1 MIFSALI
8 FSIILIYLSKG
19 SFKNI
24 LNFNYQKIELAL
36 CGILIIFLINFFT
49 IYDFSSISDFF
60 VKKYFYFTI
69 LALFF
74 IIISLLFNYK
84 VRGMIVIAFGL
95 FCNTLPIIFNGKMPV
110 SLSALSKINND
121 KVFRIISEGLSLS
134 HGVFEN
140 PKLYILSDIFPI
152 NPIFGQ
158 GKVLSIG
165 DFIVSIGV
173 VLSLYKI
180 SRR

>member
-134 HGVFEN
+134 HGAFEH
-140 PKLYILSDIFPI
+140 PKLYILSD
-152 NPIFGQ
+152 
-158 GKVLSIG
+158 
-165 DFIVSIGV
+165 
-173 VLSLYKI
+173 
-180 SRR
+180 